1 MTQSQSAQTQPPR
14 SRDTTQRH
22 ENDIAIVGFAQTKAH
37 ERYHGPEVVLI
48 MECVNALLADAGI
61 ERHEVDYTIA
71 GSCDYL
77 SGMPFAFVSNVD
89 GMGAWPPVYESHV
102 EMDGAWALFEAWLRL
117 QMGDIDLAMVVGSGK
132 SSPTNAR
139 EVFHLQ
145 GDPYVVAPLGLDP
158 DAMAGIAARTLI
170 ESNKATE
177 EDIAAVVARSY
188 KAAANNPHA
197 QIQQTVTVEEL
208 LSAPYDMAP
217 LRAHDV
223 SPKADGAAALLIARR
238 DRAHEITDTPVW
250 ITGLDHRIE
259 SHHAGLRDL
268 TDSVST
274 RLAAAG
280 SGAGDGA
287 IDVAE
292 LHVTHAHEEII
303 LRQALGLN
311 SATSVNPSGGPLAGD
326 PVMATGLIRVIE
338 VAQRIAS
345 GEASRGVA
353 HASSG
358 AALQQNLLCVM
369 EGG

>member
-1 MTQSQSAQTQPPR
+1 MAHSAQ
-14 SRDTTQRH
+14 SRTAQAQRR
-22 ENDIAIVGFAQTKAH
+22 DDDVAIVGFAQTDAH
-37 ERYHGPEVVLI
+37 VRYDGPEVVLI
-48 MECVNALLADAGI
+48 MECVNALLAGAGI
-61 ERHEVDYTIA
+61 ERRDVDFTIA

-117 QMGDIDLAMVVGSGK
+117 QMGDIDVAMVVGSGK
-132 SSPTNAR
+132 SSPCNSR

-145 GDPYVVAPLGLDP
+145 ADPYVVAPLGIDH
-158 DAMAGIAARTLI
+158 DAMAGIAARSLI
-170 ESNKATE
+170 ESHKAGETE
-177 EDIAAVVARSY
+177 IAEVVARSY
-188 KAAANNPHA
+188 ASATSNPHA
-197 QIQQTVTVEEL
+197 QIKTTATVEEL
-208 LSAPYDMAP
+208 LAAPYDMAP

-238 DRAHEITDTPVW
+238 DRARELSDTPVW

-268 TDSVST
+268 TDSAST
-274 RLAAAG
+274 RLAAAN
-280 SGAGDGA
+280 SGVADGA
-287 IDVAE
+287 VDVAE

-303 LRQALGLN
+303 LRRALNLAD
-311 SATSVNPSGGPLAGD
+311 STAVNPSGGPLAGD
-326 PVMATGLIRVIE
+326 PVMATGLVRVIE
-338 VAQRIAS
+338 VARRIVA

-358 AALQQNLLCVM
+358 AALQQNLLCVL
-369 EGG
+369 EGGA

>member
-1 MTQSQSAQTQPPR
+1 MTQPTQTQAQHPQATP
-14 SRDTTQRH
+14 QRH
-22 ENDIAIVGFAQTKAH
+22 ENDIAIVGCAQSDAH
-37 ERYHGPEVVLI
+37 VRYEGPEVVLI
-48 MECVNALLADAGI
+48 MERVNALLANAGI

-145 GDPYVVAPLGLDP
+145 GNPYVVAPLGLDP

-188 KAAANNPHA
+188 TAAVNNPHA
-197 QIQQTVTVEEL
+197 QIRRTTTVDAL

-238 DRAHEITDTPVW
+238 DRALELCDTPVW
-250 ITGLDHRIE
+250 ITAIDHRIE

-280 SGAGDGA
+280 SGLHDGA
-287 IDVAE
+287 VDVAE

-303 LRQALGLN
+303 LRRALNLN
-311 SATSVNPSGGPLAGD
+311 SATEVNPSGGPLAGD
-326 PVMATGLIRVIE
+326 PVMATGLVRVIE

-345 GEASRGVA
+345 GEASRGLA

-358 AALQQNLLCVM
+358 AALQQNLLCVL
-369 EGG
+369 EGGD